1 MSPDGMPPRG
11 EGTSR
16 TMAPTALPVS
26 MPCDHRTHTPL
37 GTTHLTLRL
46 SHPCT
51 LPLVS
56 QVPLPVAPPLAAP
69 PAWMGVQVGPPVG
82 PLPVAPL
89 PEALRVCLAPLACL
103 APLPQG
109 CLWLA

>member
-11 EGTSR
+11 EATKR

-26 MPCDHRTHTPL
+26 MPCATCWNQAHLHHYEAP
-37 GTTHLTLRL
+37 HLTRRP
-46 SHPCT
+46 SHPSP
-51 LPLVS
+51 LPLMS
-56 QVPLPVAPPLAAP
+56 QVPLPVAPPLAVP
-69 PAWMGVQVGPPVG
+69 RAWILVQVGLLVG
-82 PLPVAPL
+82 PLHVAPL
-89 PEALRVCLAPLACL
+89 PADLRVCL